1 MPCFAPSATLHTV
14 PHLISSLKAFTCT
27 ACALSA
33 PASALTHHFL
43 LSFLPFLYFC
53 LRFSDLLTFTLLPC
67 PAYKKVR
74 RKERGLYFA
83 IRSRA
88 VQNCS
93 QSGTGQLG
101 TTHPSP
107 QVSIKTLLAPSMFGP
122 TRSPVGFA
130 TRAHFC
136 SSLQTTYGLIFFTLA
151 GCDRFQPNNRIYV
164 SSKFEI

>member
-1 MPCFAPSATLHTV
+1 MPCFAAPSATLHTV
-14 PHLISSLKAFTCT
+14 THLISSLKDIYLHCV
-27 ACALSA
+27 LSA
-33 PASALTHHFL
+33 PASALTPHFL

-93 QSGTGQLG
+93 QSGTAQLG

-107 QVSIKTLLAPSMFGP
+107 QVSIKTHLTPCWVQQGRRSDLQRGPIFAPLCKLLM
-122 TRSPVGFA
+122 V
-130 TRAHFC
+130 
-136 SSLQTTYGLIFFTLA
+136 
-151 GCDRFQPNNRIYV
+151 
-164 SSKFEI
+164 